1 MMPMV
6 LNIALFSIQPGVM
19 PFRMDFLAFV
29 KSYFALASFVC
40 VVWVILSQWDTLM
53 AFACH
58 ARQSFDDMVH
68 KSPKTKSRNT
78 DEVESRDQRSDE
90 NSDSAGQSRHEDG
103 MSNKTEKLTR
113 NSFRDK
119 YSFRRGDS
127 GATSTAADY
136 C

>member
-1 MMPMV
+1 MMPMM
-6 LNIALFSIQPGVM
+6 LNIALFSIQPEVM

-29 KSYFALASFVC
+29 KSYFALASLVF

-58 ARQSFDDMVH
+58 ARQRFDDIVH
-68 KSPKTKSRNT
+68 KSPKTKSGTT

-90 NSDSAGQSRHEDG
+90 NSNFAGELTHEDG
-103 MSNKTEKLTR
+103 ISSTSETFTR

-119 YSFRRGDS
+119 FSVRRRDR